1 MPRRAS
7 RLTSWSTVSSRLGRR
22 NMAEATMGGS
32 RPGLFLR
39 NATGL
44 VKAWS
49 TFDAF
54 VYSFWSVN
62 LITLGLYGMS
72 FAYFVPDGQVL
83 TAVLITGVLVTFLVI
98 AYAALVSVMPRTGGD
113 YAWQSRVL
121 GGPVGFV
128 LSITGW
134 WFTLWL
140 WTPIYANIL
149 NLQFFEPLAYTLGLR
164 DIATFFT
171 TQWGVF
177 ASCLIVLA
185 FVSLV
190 VTMGMETYARIQKVC
205 FWIGLVGLAVVCALL
220 LFFSHN
226 DFVSAFNREASSL
239 FGASGNAYQATL
251 DAAAKGGFTSHD
263 FTFFSFGPTLLLLP
277 FLAFYLLWPNWGA
290 TLYGEVRGA
299 KELRKPLQSMFWG
312 LWVTVGLVVLVL
324 ILTAKTIGWEFYNA
338 ANAAYWNPIYLVQ
351 EPAAP
356 VPIWPYPVMLAGWLV
371 NNHLFQAVLIAVMG
385 LWFFGWAGTLFLSS
399 TRVIFAAAFDRV
411 LPAWA
416 ANISAK
422 RRVPYGS
429 LVLMIV
435 PSIVISAVYSY
446 VPKFQSVF
454 LDATAVLALTF
465 LATVVAAIIL
475 PWRRK
480 DLYDASPIANYKVAG
495 VPTITVVAV
504 ITAIFLVFMLY
515 EWSFNSS
522 NLYGT
527 SFQATLNSV
536 YYFLATYVVAIAI
549 YVAARIVRSRQGID
563 LRRIH
568 HEIPVE

>member
-1 MPRRAS
+1 
-7 RLTSWSTVSSRLGRR
+7 
-22 NMAEATMGGS
+22 MADTTMGTAAAA

-72 FAYFVPDGQVL
+72 YAYNLPDGQL
-83 TAVLITGVLVTFLVI
+83 LASVLIFGVLCTFMVVT
-98 AYAALVSVMPRTGGD
+98 YAMLVSVMPRTGGD

-121 GGPVGFV
+121 GGGFGFV
-128 LSITGW
+128 LSVTGW

-140 WTPIYANIL
+140 WAPIYGNIL
-149 NLQFFEPLAYTLGLR
+149 EVQFFAPLAATFGWTNVL
-164 DIATFFT
+164 TFFT
-171 TQWGVF
+171 TPGNGVF
-177 ASCLIVLA
+177 VSSLIVLA
-185 FVSLV
+185 FVALV
-190 VTMGMETYARIQKVC
+190 VTLGMETYARIQKIC
-205 FWIGLVGLAVVCALL
+205 FWIGIAGLAVVCILL
-220 LFFSHN
+220 LVYSQN
-226 DFVSAFNREASSL
+226 DFHNAFNREAANL
-239 FGASGNAYQATL
+239 FGAKGDAYQQTI
-251 DAAAKGGFTSHD
+251 DAANKGGFTA
-263 FTFFSFGPTLLLLP
+263 FNFGYFAFVPTLLVLP

-299 KELRKPLQSMFWG
+299 KDIRKPFWSMFAG
-312 LWVTVGLVVLVL
+312 LWVTVAMVAVVVLL
-324 ILTAKTIGWEFYNA
+324 IDKTIGWNFYQS
-338 ANAAYWNPIYLVQ
+338 ANAAYWNNLFAV
-351 EPAAP
+351 EGAAAPP
-356 VPIWPYPVMLAGWLV
+356 VPIWPYPVMFAGFLV
-371 NNHLFQAVLIAVMG
+371 NSHLFQALLIIVMG

-411 LPAWA
+411 LPSWA

-435 PSIVISAVYSY
+435 PSIVISAVWAYK
-446 VPKFQSVF
+446 PDFQSVF

-480 DLYDASPIANYKVAG
+480 DLYDASPIAGWKVG
-495 VPTITVVAV
+495 GLPLISVVGV
-504 ITAIFLVFMLY
+504 ITAVFLAFMLY
-515 EWSFNSS
+515 QWSFNPD

-527 SFQATLNSV
+527 TFSKTLNSV
-536 YYFLATYVVAIAI
+536 YYFVGTYVVAIVI
-549 YVAARIVRSRQGID
+549 YVAARIIRQRQGID
-563 LRRIH
+563 LSRIH

>member
-1 MPRRAS
+1 
-7 RLTSWSTVSSRLGRR
+7 
-22 NMAEATMGGS
+22 MAEATMGGGQA
-32 RPGLFLR
+32 RPSLFLR

-83 TAVLITGVLVTFLVI
+83 SAVLITGVLVTFLVM
-98 AYAALVSVMPRTGGD
+98 AYAFLVSVMPRTGGD

-149 NLQFFEPLAYTLGLR
+149 NLQFFEPLAYTLGLTG
-164 DIATFFT
+164 IATFFT

-226 DFVSAFNREASSL
+226 DFVNAFNREASSL
-239 FGASGNAYQATL
+239 FGATGNAYQATL

-312 LWVTVGLVVLVL
+312 LWVTVALVVLVL

-338 ANAAYWNPIYLVQ
+338 ANAAYWNPIYAVQ

-371 NNHLFQAVLIAVMG
+371 NSHLFQAVLIAVMG

-416 ANISAK
+416 ANISSG
-422 RRVPYGS
+422 RRVPYGA
-429 LVLMIV
+429 LLLMVV
-435 PSIVISAVYSY
+435 PSILVSALFAWNVFG
-446 VPKFQSVF
+446 FQAAY
-454 LDATAVLALTF
+454 LDATAVIAITF
-465 LATVVAAIIL
+465 LATLVAAMIL

-480 DLYDASPIANYKVAG
+480 DIYDASPIARYKVAG
-495 VPTITVVAV
+495 IPAITVVSAV
-504 ITAIFLVFMLY
+504 AAIFILFMVY
-515 EWSFNSS
+515 EWATNAT
-522 NLYGT
+522 YG
-527 SFQATLNSV
+527 SNSV
-536 YYFLATYVVAIAI
+536 PSAIYLGATYVLAVVIYAVA
-549 YVAARIVRSRQGID
+549 YYYRKNQGID
-563 LRRIH
+563 LSRIH

>member
-1 MPRRAS
+1 
-7 RLTSWSTVSSRLGRR
+7 
-22 NMAEATMGGS
+22 MADTTAGGQAPV

-54 VYSFWSVN
+54 IYSFWSVN

-72 FAYFVPDGQVL
+72 FVYTVPDGQLLVAILLFGVL
-83 TAVLITGVLVTFLVI
+83 TTFLVI
-98 AYAALVSVMPRTGGD
+98 TYAMLVSVMPRTGGD

-121 GGPVGFV
+121 GGGLGFV

-134 WFTLWL
+134 WFTLFL

-149 NLQFFEPLAYTLGLR
+149 VVQFFSPLAYTLGWTN
-164 DIATFFT
+164 IATFFT
-171 TQWGVF
+171 SQNGIF

-185 FVSLV
+185 FVSVV

-205 FWIGLVGLAVVCALL
+205 FWIGLAGLVVVCGLL
-220 LFFSHN
+220 LFTSQS
-226 DFVSAFNREASSL
+226 DFQSAFNREATSM
-239 FGASGNAYQATL
+239 FGAPANAYQATI
-251 DAAAKGGFTSHD
+251 DAASKGGFAAKD
-263 FTFFSFGPTLLLLP
+263 FGYFAIGPVLLLLP
-277 FLAFYLLWPNWGA
+277 WLAFYLLWPNWGA

-299 KELRKPLQSMFWG
+299 KDIRKPFWSMFWG
-312 LWVTVGLVVLVL
+312 LWVTVGLVALVVIL
-324 ILTAKTIGWEFYNA
+324 IVKTMGWNFYQS
-338 ANAAYWNPIYLVQ
+338 ANAAYWNSIFVAGSPAPPI
-351 EPAAP
+351 P
-356 VPIWPYPVMLAGWLV
+356 VWPYPVMFAGWLV
-371 NNHLFQAVLIAVMG
+371 DSHLFQAVLIIVMG

-416 ANISAK
+416 ASISGK

-435 PSIVISAVYSY
+435 PSLVISAIYAY
-446 VPKFQSVF
+446 RPTFTSVF

-465 LATVVAAIIL
+465 FATVVAAVIL

-480 DLYDASPIANYKVAG
+480 DLYDASPIARYKVAG
-495 VPTITVVAV
+495 VPLITVVGV
-504 ITAIFLVFMLY
+504 ITGVFLLFMLY

-522 NLYGT
+522 DLYGT
-527 SFQATLNSV
+527 SFQSTPNSV
-536 YYFLATYVVAIAI
+536 YYFLGTYAVAIVIYVVAR
-549 YVAARIVRSRQGID
+549 VVRSRQGID